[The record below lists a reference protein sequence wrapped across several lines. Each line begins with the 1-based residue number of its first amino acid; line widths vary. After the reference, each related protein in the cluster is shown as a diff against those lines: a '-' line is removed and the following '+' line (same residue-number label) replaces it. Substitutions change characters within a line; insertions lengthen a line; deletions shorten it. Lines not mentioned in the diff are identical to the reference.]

1 LALMTAMARIPVRFS
16 FDDETQDWHFVV
28 DQHGWGVVG
37 GGQVTLDQARRAAA
51 EAIAAALEAREPR
64 AGDDG
69 QVEYLDVAV
78 G

>member
-1 LALMTAMARIPVRFS
+1 MALMAVVARIPVRYS

-28 DQHGWGVVG
+28 DQQGWGAVG
-37 GGQVTLDQARRAAA
+37 GGQATLGEARRAAA
-51 EAIAAALEAREPR
+51 EAVAVALEAHDPP
-64 AGDDG
+64 AQDGG